1 MYILKKD
8 GNFHYINTKSN
19 NRSYITPFVT
29 DTHLHVLGLGEKLY
43 FPSLEGENLKEIRY
57 IIENLLENNPKEI
70 ILRGWS
76 EEFARPTK
84 DFLDNIT
91 TNLPIILIRRCGH
104 LAVVNSK
111 ALEVAVFNDSK
122 EYIDFTTGIVKEKAL
137 EKIYQIKDFSD
148 FSAYAEKI
156 WGYAK
161 DYLIGKG
168 YGFVHSDDLHGI
180 SKEDL
185 PFKPTDNLNVFEKV
199 AINNHEDLIFYYEN
213 GYFDKYSCVKV
224 YLDGSLGARTA
235 FLLEKYNDDYN
246 NFGIKLW
253 EDEELIKVI
262 DFCEKNNLHLAA
274 HAIGDGA
281 VEQLLNAFEKAK
293 PKLVHRII
301 HAIVLNENQIE
312 RIKKLKIILDIQPQF
327 IESDKVFIHQRLGKR
342 LNKAFNFSKL
352 YETGVPLFISSDAPV
367 EEPNWVRDLKTLNNL
382 GIPYSYSLFQITYGP
397 EFIDN
402 FDRELATYEQVLIF
416 KDNPFNQ
423 ISMPKVYNSK

>member
-122 EYIDFTTGIVKEKAL
+122 EYVDFTTGIVKEKAL

-148 FSAYAEKI
+148 FSAYAEK
-156 WGYAK
+156 
-161 DYLIGKG
+161 
-168 YGFVHSDDLHGI
+168 
-180 SKEDL
+180 
-185 PFKPTDNLNVFEKV
+185 
-199 AINNHEDLIFYYEN
+199 
-213 GYFDKYSCVKV
+213 
-224 YLDGSLGARTA
+224 
-235 FLLEKYNDDYN
+235 
-246 NFGIKLW
+246 FG
-253 EDEELIKVI
+253 VM
-262 DFCEKNNLHLAA
+262 
-274 HAIGDGA
+274 
-281 VEQLLNAFEKAK
+281 
-293 PKLVHRII
+293 
-301 HAIVLNENQIE
+301 
-312 RIKKLKIILDIQPQF
+312 LKII
-327 IESDKVFIHQRLGKR
+327 
-342 LNKAFNFSKL
+342 
-352 YETGVPLFISSDAPV
+352 
-367 EEPNWVRDLKTLNNL
+367 
-382 GIPYSYSLFQITYGP
+382 
-397 EFIDN
+397 
-402 FDRELATYEQVLIF
+402 
-416 KDNPFNQ
+416 
-423 ISMPKVYNSK
+423 